1 MDSHASL
8 LRSLAEQTYGNLA
21 GESERGSTMLD
32 DNQFYENNQR
42 RGMRHVR
49 DAEAHMRELQEL
61 LRQGE
66 VAEAAIRQ
74 REMWPR
80 PQVEALRRNAQRALE
95 NIGRFN
101 PFIFRPRQ

>member
-1 MDSHASL
+1 MESHASL
-8 LRSLAEQTYGNLA
+8 LRGLAEQTYGNLA
-21 GESERGSTMLD
+21 SESQGESTMLD

-42 RGMRHVR
+42 RGRRLVR
-49 DAEAHMRELQEL
+49 DAEAHMLQL
-61 LRQGE
+61 QDLIRQGE

>member
-1 MDSHASL
+1 
-8 LRSLAEQTYGNLA
+8 
-21 GESERGSTMLD
+21 MLD

-49 DAEAHMRELQEL
+49 DAEAHMLELQDL
-61 LRQGE
+61 IRQGE

-74 REMWPR
+74 REQRGLEHLWP
-80 PQVEALRRNAQRALE
+80 ELDALRRNAQRALE